1 MYLNRQNLNAEGPA
15 QNLSANL
22 PRVWA
27 ASRGSGPRR
36 RRRSFRRRRR
46 RRSHQLAPR
55 AARAVRQAHPGRRV
69 HCAFERRGRRPLRAD
84 VTLPATQPPRCLSAR
99 MAVRPARASA
109 VRRCVVPA
117 LNLNCAAPAT
127 RAQVYCDSIER
138 MLGKRPD
145 GRAEPGARHAPA
157 LPARPRFLL
166 RSRPRARRPV
176 RVGRCGARGQAGR
189 GGARGI
195 RGYAAGVGPQRSTTA
210 QPRRQRR
217 GRSQAR
223 VDLRRLPVDRAAPA
237 TLPLAPRGLDLD
249 SVERV

>member
-1 MYLNRQNLNAEGPA
+1 M
-15 QNLSANL
+15 
-22 PRVWA
+22 
-27 ASRGSGPRR
+27 
-36 RRRSFRRRRR
+36 
-46 RRSHQLAPR
+46 
-55 AARAVRQAHPGRRV
+55 
-69 HCAFERRGRRPLRAD
+69 
-84 VTLPATQPPRCLSAR
+84 TLPATQPPRCLSAR

-127 RAQVYCDSIER
+127 RAQVYCDSMER

-195 RGYAAGVGPQRSTTA
+195 RGYAAGVGQLRQRSAAA
-210 QPRRQRR
+210 QPRSRA
-217 GRSQAR
+217 GSAAAGVKPESSFQAG
-223 VDLRRLPVDRAAPA
+223 RAAPA
-237 TLPLAPRGLDLD
+237 TPPLAAPRGLDID
-249 SVERV
+249 GVERV

>member
-1 MYLNRQNLNAEGPA
+1 
-15 QNLSANL
+15 
-22 PRVWA
+22 
-27 ASRGSGPRR
+27 
-36 RRRSFRRRRR
+36 
-46 RRSHQLAPR
+46 
-55 AARAVRQAHPGRRV
+55 
-69 HCAFERRGRRPLRAD
+69 

-127 RAQVYCDSIER
+127 RAQVYCDSMER

-176 RVGRCGARGQAGR
+176 RFGRRGAHGQAGR
-189 GGARGI
+189 GARAASEGTPLLALVNCVSGPQP
-195 RGYAAGVGPQRSTTA
+195 RSRAGSAAAGDKLES
-210 QPRRQRR
+210 
-217 GRSQAR
+217 SF
-223 VDLRRLPVDRAAPA
+223 DDF
-237 TLPLAPRGLDLD
+237 
-249 SVERV
+249 